1 MIPFGGKRARVAVV
15 AVSAVLLV
23 GVGIN
28 SVRGFEPK
36 SAFSRGD
43 VALAG
48 TIKAG
53 LPPDTVLWTW
63 WDYGYFFQY
72 LTGMKPFFDGGS
84 QTPATCF
91 TAAYPL
97 MQSDQ
102 DVAALWMRH
111 FATVRPRLDLTR
123 KGEGWAG
130 YVAEVE
136 ASLPLTR
143 SGPSVAVVIPAQT
156 YAATGFL
163 YAFAHAF
170 GTEVPPVVNRLEFFG
185 KEGFAY
191 DGTANTVT
199 VPEAMVE
206 RGYDSV
212 GAVLDATG
220 RTPEDYDLAALPDPY
235 LVFSRDAD
243 FLAVTDRAVVGSVLF
258 RLLGLFEY
266 DRRLFEPVSFDSR
279 TGGVWRVN

>member
-1 MIPFGGKRARVAVV
+1 M
-15 AVSAVLLV
+15 
-23 GVGIN
+23 
-28 SVRGFEPK
+28 
-36 SAFSRGD
+36 
-43 VALAG
+43 
-48 TIKAG
+48 
-53 LPPDTVLWTW
+53 
-63 WDYGYFFQY
+63 
-72 LTGMKPFFDGGS
+72 
-84 QTPATCF
+84 
-91 TAAYPL
+91 
-97 MQSDQ
+97 MQPDQ
-102 DVAALWMRH
+102 DRAAAWMRN
-111 FATVRPRLDLTR
+111 FAEARPRLDLAR
-123 KGEGWAG
+123 KGPGWRS
-130 YVAEVE
+130 YVAMLE
-136 ASLPLTR
+136 AHFPLLEKG
-143 SGPSVAVVIPAQT
+143 SPVALVIPKQT